1 MKKSKLNDVNV
12 VGGGLA
18 GSEAAWQ
25 LAQLGFTVHL
35 FEMRPKTMTPA
46 HVSGKFGEL
55 VCSNSLGSTLGLAPA
70 TLLKDEM
77 RLLDSLIIKA
87 GESARVPAGSALAV
101 DREAFSQG
109 ITEVL
114 EDHPNI
120 VIHHEVV
127 SEILSGPTVIATGPL
142 THESLTEAISDLVGA
157 KMLSFFDAAA
167 PIVLAESVDMNHA
180 FWGSREGNQDY
191 LNCPLTKDE
200 YMAFYD
206 ALIHAEQH
214 MGHDFESAIF
224 FEGCLPIE
232 ELARRGV
239 KTPLYGP
246 MKPIGLENPFEQ
258 GRRPYAVVQLRRDNA
273 AGSLMSL
280 VGFQTNLRW
289 GEQKRVFGLIP
300 ALHDAEFVRYGVMH
314 RNTYLKSPAILRP
327 TLNAKVRED
336 LWFAGQMTGV
346 EGYVESAAT
355 GIMVARYIA
364 QWLEHGNIQ
373 PFPRDTMMGAL
384 AYYITHTDPEHF
396 QPMNANFGLLNL
408 PPEIQQ
414 IHDKKARR
422 RWLRDRALS
431 SLKDYLEHIGVEV
444 SHHETR

>member
-1 MKKSKLNDVNV
+1 MKKNRLNEVTV
-12 VGGGLA
+12 VGAGLA

-25 LAQLGFTVHL
+25 LADMGVRVHL
-35 FEMRPKTMTPA
+35 FEMRPFTMTPA
-46 HVSGKFGEL
+46 HVSGRFGEL

-77 RLLDSLIIKA
+77 RLFHSLIIRV
-87 GESARVPAGSALAV
+87 GEFAQVAAGSALAV
-101 DREAFSQG
+101 DRQTFSEEL
-109 ITEVL
+109 TKVL
-114 EDHPNI
+114 KAHPNI
-120 VIHHEVV
+120 TVHHGIVNHIPE
-127 SEILSGPTVIATGPL
+127 GPTVIATGPL
-142 THESLTEAISDLVGA
+142 THPSLTAAIQDLLGTT
-157 KMLSFFDAAA
+157 MLSFFDAAA
-167 PIVLAESVDMNHA
+167 PIVLSDSIDMNRA

-200 YMAFYD
+200 YQVFYEE
-206 ALIHAEQH
+206 LVHAVPH
-214 MGHDFESAIF
+214 MGHDFESSTY

-232 ELARRGV
+232 ELARRGI

-246 MKPIGLENPFEQ
+246 MKPIGLENPFEG

-300 ALHDAEFVRYGVMH
+300 ALHAAEFVRYGVMH

-327 TLNAKVRED
+327 TLNTVLRED

-355 GIMVARYIA
+355 GIMVAHYIS
-364 QWLEHGNIQ
+364 QWLCDGKIQ
-373 PFPRDTMMGAL
+373 PFPTDSMMGAL
-384 AYYITHTDPEHF
+384 AHYVTHASPEHF
-396 QPMNANFGLLNL
+396 QPMNANFGLFDL
-408 PPEIQQ
+408 PDDIGQV
-414 IHDKKARR
+414 HDKKVRR
-422 RWLRDRALS
+422 TWLRNRALAAIN
-431 SLKDYLEHIGVEV
+431 DYLEQTRLEVEQ
-444 SHHETR
+444 